1 MIKDEKINKIYALVK
16 SALDNTD
23 IKNDKK
29 LSLLLIRI
37 QETSINGELFYDYKK
52 ELQPAISMYSIQ
64 HNFRVPDDLVKLLAL
79 VQTPKAW
86 SGF

>member
-1 MIKDEKINKIYALVK
+1 M
-16 SALDNTD
+16 
-23 IKNDKK
+23 
-29 LSLLLIRI
+29 RI